1 MKSYELKL
9 NEIDFLVED
18 VLKEFR
24 DGVVVLSGDLASG
37 KTTLVKEFAKKLG
50 FCGDVTS
57 PTFSLQQCYG
67 DSIFHYDIYNHG
79 LEHFISLGMLE
90 ELEKDG
96 LHFVEWG
103 DEKLLEILKHAC
115 IDVAKIDIEKISN
128 DKRRYKVEY
137 AYA

>member
-1 MKSYELKL
+1 MKNYELKL

-18 VLKEFR
+18 VLKEFK

-67 DSIFHYDIYNHG
+67 DSIYHYDMYNHG

-90 ELEKDG
+90 ELDKEG
-96 LHFVEWG
+96 LHLVERG
-103 DEKLLEILKHAC
+103 DDELLKILSSAEIKTITIQIAKTTNDTRQYEVNYAHA
-115 IDVAKIDIEKISN
+115 
-128 DKRRYKVEY
+128 
-137 AYA
+137 